1 MPVDLPVDF
10 TIVALTF
17 AAIFVVELP
26 DKTFLATLVLSTK
39 YRPLYVWIGVGLA
52 FMVQVTVAVLFGQ
65 AVSLL
70 PEELVRTVAAL
81 MFLLGAVLLVR
92 TARTTSAQEADDLGL
107 DSEAALPA
115 APSAVR
121 IIATSFLVLFAAEWG
136 DLSQILTLTL
146 AARYDAPLSVFLG
159 SWGALLTVSALAALV
174 GKALLQRMRLSSL
187 HYIGASVCLLLALLT
202 AYELLS

>member
-1 MPVDLPVDF
+1 MPVDLSV
-10 TIVALTF
+10 VALTF
-17 AAIFVVELP
+17 AAIFIVELP

-39 YRPLYVWIGVGLA
+39 YRPLFVWIGVSLA
-52 FMVQVTVAVLFGQ
+52 FMVQVAVAVMFGQ

-70 PEELVRTVAAL
+70 PQELVRTVAVA
-81 MFLLGAVLLVR
+81 MFLLGAVLLFR
-92 TARTTSAQEADDLGL
+92 TARTASAVEADDVHL
-107 DSEAALPA
+107 DSVSTLPS

-146 AARYDAPLSVFLG
+146 AARYDAPLSVFVG
-159 SWGALLTVSALAALV
+159 SWGALLSVSALATLV
-174 GKALLQRMRLSSL
+174 GRTLLSRTRLSSL
-187 HYIGASVCLLLALLT
+187 HYVGASVCLLLALLT

>member
-1 MPVDLPVDF
+1 MPVDLSV
-10 TIVALTF
+10 VALTF
-17 AAIFVVELP
+17 AAIFIVELP

-39 YRPLYVWIGVGLA
+39 YRPLFVWIGVSLA
-52 FMVQVTVAVLFGQ
+52 FMVQVAVAVLFGQ

-70 PEELVRTVAAL
+70 PPELVRTVAVA
-81 MFLLGAVLLVR
+81 MFLLGAVLLFR
-92 TARTTSAQEADDLGL
+92 TARTASAVEADDVHL
-107 DSEAALPA
+107 DSDSTLPS

-146 AARYDAPLSVFLG
+146 AARYDAPLSVFVG
-159 SWGALLTVSALAALV
+159 SWGALLSVSALATLV
-174 GKALLQRMRLSSL
+174 GRTLLRRMRLSSL
-187 HYIGASVCLLLALLT
+187 HYVGASVCLLLALLT

>member
-1 MPVDLPVDF
+1 MPVDLSV
-10 TIVALTF
+10 VALTF
-17 AAIFVVELP
+17 AAIFIVELP

-39 YRPLYVWIGVGLA
+39 YRPLFVWIGVSLA
-52 FMVQVTVAVLFGQ
+52 FMVQVAVAVLFGQ

-70 PEELVRTVAAL
+70 PQELVRTVAVA
-81 MFLLGAVLLVR
+81 MFLLGAVLLFR
-92 TARTTSAQEADDLGL
+92 TARTASAVEADEVHL
-107 DSEAALPA
+107 DSDSTLPS

-146 AARYDAPLSVFLG
+146 AARYDAPLSVFVG
-159 SWGALLTVSALAALV
+159 SWGALLSVSALATLV
-174 GKALLQRMRLSSL
+174 GRTLLRRMRLSSL
-187 HYIGASVCLLLALLT
+187 HYVGASVCLLLALLT

>member
-1 MPVDLPVDF
+1 MPVDLSV
-10 TIVALTF
+10 VALTF
-17 AAIFVVELP
+17 AAIFIVELP

-39 YRPLYVWIGVGLA
+39 YRPLFVWIGVSLA
-52 FMVQVTVAVLFGQ
+52 FMVQVAVAVLFGQ

-70 PEELVRTVAAL
+70 PQELVRTVAVA
-81 MFLLGAVLLVR
+81 MFLLGAVLLFR
-92 TARTTSAQEADDLGL
+92 TARTASAVEADDVHL
-107 DSEAALPA
+107 DSDSTLPS

-146 AARYDAPLSVFLG
+146 AARYDAPLSVFVG
-159 SWGALLTVSALAALV
+159 SWGALLSVSALATLV
-174 GKALLQRMRLSSL
+174 GRTLLRRMRLSSL
-187 HYIGASVCLLLALLT
+187 HYVGASVCLLLALLT